1 MDEEVVLDLN
11 QIRAV
16 RVLGRGAMA
25 SVFLVSAAPGSRL
38 PTLFA
43 LKVFDKQSAAKP
55 HALRRARWELSL
67 LSRLS
72 AAPGDHHHPFLPSL
86 LGSVETPDLLAWAI
100 PFCPGGDLHAL
111 RRSLSP
117 SNEEAFSADAIRFYL
132 SEIVTALA
140 HLHSMRVAYRDLKPE
155 NVLLRSSG
163 HIMLADFDLSR
174 HLPARSTTH
183 SSLPPPL
190 PSDNHS
196 HAPRRK
202 LTRVFSFGAA
212 DDQIKKGRSA
222 RVSPASRRRT
232 SSSSISKSREGS
244 GGDDERS
251 FSFVGTE
258 EYVAPEVVRGEG
270 HGFAVDWWA
279 LGILAYEMAYG
290 QTPFRGRNRKETLRN
305 ILTLPPMFPGRR
317 RTDLTDII
325 ERLVVKDPERRL
337 GFSGGAE
344 EVKAHPFFD
353 GVKWELL
360 PEVARP
366 PGHIA
371 SQCPNKRSMLLKEN
385 GDIETES
392 ESEDDNVLP
401 PLLKSDVEEYVVEG
415 LVRVMEEGL
424 IRLPSCRLYSNNF
437 ECMNV
442 VFNEIRDRLDRHED
456 RLEQLQQE
464 PLPRHRRPDQW
475 PYFAPN
481 VPDDDYDDGASN
493 EVISNATWRR
503 ARAIRPERPR
513 HVQRK
518 HREREAAM
526 ELQSM
531 PCRMINFI
539 QVDPKM
545 GQSAAEEWNIMMQHV
560 PSQIPY

>member
-43 LKVFDKQSAAKP
+43 
-55 HALRRARWELSL
+55 RRARWELSL

-337 GFSGGAE
+337 GFSGGVE

-366 PGHIA
+366 PFLAPVIL
-371 SQCPNKRSMLLKEN
+371 PFFLPFLLLSNLLCEEGTK
-385 GDIETES
+385 IEGFRG
-392 ESEDDNVLP
+392 
-401 PLLKSDVEEYVVEG
+401 VEE
-415 LVRVMEEGL
+415 
-424 IRLPSCRLYSNNF
+424 
-437 ECMNV
+437 
-442 VFNEIRDRLDRHED
+442 RLDAK
-456 RLEQLQQE
+456 QS
-464 PLPRHRRPDQW
+464 PAVFYTRPGFVCREGKCW
-475 PYFAPN
+475 
-481 VPDDDYDDGASN
+481 GS
-493 EVISNATWRR
+493 ATQT
-503 ARAIRPERPR
+503 RPCKESRGER
-513 HVQRK
+513 
-518 HREREAAM
+518 
-526 ELQSM
+526 
-531 PCRMINFI
+531 
-539 QVDPKM
+539 
-545 GQSAAEEWNIMMQHV
+545 
-560 PSQIPY
+560 